1 MNETMIPKKPRY
13 DVSTRLANG
22 LTDIFTSP
30 PIPVLEIAESNGVDV
45 IFSDFG
51 EHKDSVSGFCDFKN
65 ARLFVN
71 KDESINR
78 QTFTMAHELG
88 HWLMHKELFIADPER
103 YPVLLRSQS
112 GDKNDPLEVEANN
125 FAANLLVPSSL
136 LISVKDF
143 GSAKLASIFGVSL
156 QMMEIRLKNV

>member
-1 MNETMIPKKPRY
+1 
-13 DVSTRLANG
+13 
-22 LTDIFTSP
+22 
-30 PIPVLEIAESNGVDV
+30 
-45 IFSDFG
+45 
-51 EHKDSVSGFCDFKN
+51 
-65 ARLFVN
+65 
-71 KDESINR
+71 
-78 QTFTMAHELG
+78 MAHELG